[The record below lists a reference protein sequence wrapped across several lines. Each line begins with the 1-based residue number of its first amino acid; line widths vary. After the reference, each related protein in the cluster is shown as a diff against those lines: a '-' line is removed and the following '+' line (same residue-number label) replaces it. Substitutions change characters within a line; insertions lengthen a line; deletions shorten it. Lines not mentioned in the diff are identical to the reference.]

1 MLRGGHHPVGHG
13 CKCSMWSMFG
23 HGPGDWPLCVG
34 PDGLP
39 KSATWQIEQYR
50 ALARDAESIKAD
62 RELTAALIERLIDRI
77 EVSHDKQIKVCY
89 RFQSEFENYVEVLK

>member
-1 MLRGGHHPVGHG
+1 M
-13 CKCSMWSMFG
+13 
-23 HGPGDWPLCVG
+23 
-34 PDGLP
+34 
-39 KSATWQIEQYR
+39 
-50 ALARDAESIKAD
+50 ARDAESIKAD